1 MNIGARAFV
10 EQSSRN
16 DMRLRLTHALEA
28 ADYSL
33 YNGFVTLA
41 RFFLNSQT

>member
-10 EQSSRN
+10 EQSSMN
-16 DMRLRLTHALEA
+16 NMRLSLTPASEA

-33 YNGFVTLA
+33 YNGFVTFA
-41 RFFLNSQT
+41 RFFLDS